1 MLRLRRALI
10 SVFLLVKQDR
20 QDRQSKQNGHN
31 GQAVHGAAPP
41 PALNTINDSLGAA
54 TGKDKYSA
62 R

>member
-1 MLRLRRALI
+1 M
-10 SVFLLVKQDR
+10 FLLVKQDR

-41 PALNTINDSLGAA
+41 ALNTINESLGAA

>member
-1 MLRLRRALI
+1 M
-10 SVFLLVKQDR
+10 FLLVKQDR